1 MTFEKVRIIAFDT
14 SWIEQKAIDQL
25 HQTAD
30 LPGIE
35 QAVGL
40 PDLHAGQGIPV
51 GAAFWSRS
59 HVYPHL
65 VGNDI
70 GCGMALWQTDLEAR
84 KFKRDKAVRKLVD
97 LEGAW
102 DGDRTAQLEALGLP
116 ASLDSESLGTIGG
129 GNHFAEFQVVESIE
143 NEALFDAHRFSPE
156 QVYLL
161 THSGSRGLGEAIL
174 RRHVRD
180 HRGGGLE
187 TGTPEFERYVE
198 SHDQA
203 MTWAKLNR
211 DIIAERFLGKLGA
224 KADLKLDIFHNS
236 VTPHDDGWLHRKGAA
251 PADKGLVVIPGSRG
265 TMTYLVAPKE
275 DQGEVALHSLAH
287 GAGRKWGR
295 KDARAKLG
303 SRYSVS
309 DLQRTDL
316 GGRVICE
323 DKDLV
328 FEEAPQAYKNIESV
342 VDDLSKA
349 GLINVV
355 AIFRPI
361 ITYKTRRS

>member
-1 MTFEKVRIIAFDT
+1 MTYEKVRIIGSDS

-40 PDLHAGQGIPV
+40 PDLHAGHGIPV

-70 GCGMALWQTDLEAR
+70 GCGMALWQTDLEVR

-97 LEGAW
+97 LEGPW
-102 DGDRTAQLEALGLP
+102 PGDRLDRLDESGLP
-116 ASLDSESLGTIGG
+116 SSLDSDSLGTIGG
-129 GNHFAEFQVVESIE
+129 GNHFAEFQVVESVE
-143 NEALFDAHRFSPE
+143 SQELFEAHRFDPD

-174 RRHVRD
+174 RNHVRQYQ
-180 HRGGGLE
+180 GGGLK
-187 TGTPEFERYVE
+187 TGTAAFDDYLAR
-198 SHDQA
+198 HDEA
-203 MTWAKLNR
+203 MSWAKLNR

-224 KADLKLDIFHNS
+224 DAALKLDIFHNS
-236 VTPHDDGWLHRKGAA
+236 VTPHEDGWLHRKGAA

-265 TMTYLVAPKE
+265 TMTYLVTPKANQDE
-275 DQGEVALHSLAH
+275 IALHSLAH

-295 KDARAKLG
+295 KDVRAKLG
-303 SRYSVS
+303 SRYSIT
-309 DLQRTDL
+309 DFERTDL

-328 FEEAPQAYKNIESV
+328 FEEAPQAYKNIEGV
-342 VDDLSKA
+342 IDDLSQA
-349 GLINVV
+349 GLIEVV

-361 ITYKTRRS
+361 ITYKRRRS